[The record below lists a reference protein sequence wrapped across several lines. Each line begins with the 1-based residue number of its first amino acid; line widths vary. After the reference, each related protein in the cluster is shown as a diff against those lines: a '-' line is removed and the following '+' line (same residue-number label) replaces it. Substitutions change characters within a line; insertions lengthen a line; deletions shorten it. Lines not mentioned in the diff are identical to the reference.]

1 MIKLVAV
8 DMDGTFLSS
17 HKTYDRQRFLQ
28 IYQALNARGIK
39 FVVASGNQY
48 AQLRSF
54 FPEMQDDIAY
64 VAENGML
71 VYDQGR
77 LIHEEHFT
85 QETVLAVVDYL
96 RQHYPTAEWT
106 INGIRSAYIENQA
119 TQAFKD
125 SMTYYCH
132 ALTYVDDFAQLDF
145 EQEQYIKFALAVPT
159 EETWAIAEALE
170 AQFPGQISSVSSGH
184 GNIDLIVPNN
194 HKANGLKILSERW
207 QIAPEDMMAFGDGQN
222 DLAMLQ
228 YVGHSYAMANGPEM
242 VQAVAKYQAPHH
254 DESGV
259 LQVLE
264 AYLQQ

>member
-1 MIKLVAV
+1 MVKLVAV

-17 HKTYDRQRFLQ
+17 RKTYDRERFLA
-28 IYQALNARGIK
+28 IYQELKKRGIK

-54 FPEMQDDIAY
+54 FPEMQDEIAF

-71 VYDQGR
+71 VYDQNE
-77 LIHEEHFT
+77 LIHEEHFAK
-85 QETVLAVVDYL
+85 ETVLQVIDYL
-96 RQHYPTAEWT
+96 RQQHPTAQWT
-106 INGIRSAYIENQA
+106 INGIQSAYIENQA
-119 TQAFKD
+119 TPAFKE

-145 EQEQYIKFALAVPT
+145 EAERYIKFALAVPT
-159 EETWAIAEALE
+159 EETWAIAHELE
-170 AQFPGQISSVSSGH
+170 EQFPGKLSSVSSGH

-194 HKANGLKILSERW
+194 HKANGLQILSDRW
-207 QIAPEDMMAFGDGQN
+207 QIAPEEMMAFGDGQN
-222 DLAMLQ
+222 DLAMLH

-242 VQAVAKYQAPHH
+242 VQEAAKYQAPHH

-264 AYLQQ
+264 DYLKG